1 MRKSNKNKSI
11 LLRVAAFLF
20 IGFLLVNLGY
30 QQVIFINKTSQ
41 LEAQEKEKLEKLMIK
56 EELTR
61 LSETS
66 GDREFIEN
74 AARQKLGYVYPNE
87 RVYYDSWG
95 N

>member
-1 MRKSNKNKSI
+1 MRKTNKNKSI

-20 IGFLLVNLGY
+20 IGFLIFSLGS
-30 QQVIFINKTSQ
+30 QQITLANKISQ
-41 LEAQEKEKLEKLMIK
+41 LEAQNNEKQEKIMKM
-56 EELTR
+56 EELKR

-74 AARQKLGYVYPNE
+74 AARQKFGYVYPNE